1 MKACLILYG
10 RETDMKELLRYLM
23 EELCPHLWEY
33 EVEWSDHDHFI
44 WESAQWAD
52 ARAEALGE

>member
-1 MKACLILYG
+1 
-10 RETDMKELLRYLM
+10 MKELLRYLM